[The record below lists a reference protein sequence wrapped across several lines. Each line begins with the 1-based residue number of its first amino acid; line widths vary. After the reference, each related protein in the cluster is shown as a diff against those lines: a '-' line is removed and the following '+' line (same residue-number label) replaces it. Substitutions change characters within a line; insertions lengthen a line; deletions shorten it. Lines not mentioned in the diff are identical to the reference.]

1 MIKVERAHPELQ
13 DIEMRL
19 QELETQGYTVF
30 PGFLDHTTTAAV
42 RAHID
47 SLAGPVGPDDR
58 GRPKHVL
65 RHPIPGAIMARLAS
79 NPATLELAALSI
91 GSRDLRLREQVLIRS
106 DPEPPPY
113 DFPGW
118 HIDGAFCR
126 REFEA
131 SPRQVYYQMLHYCS
145 RVSSGGAAFMIVPG
159 SHKLSLG
166 VSDEAERERGEH
178 PIPSLTAA
186 VSGVSEGEGI
196 EICANEG
203 DLIVFNPLCH
213 HAASANRTDRP
224 RYVYFSSFYH
234 PSAQRL
240 IELMRRTAYR
250 DNFPDS
256 LRRGLPPRLQALLD

>member
-1 MIKVERAHPELQ
+1 MIKVERVHPELQ

-113 DFPGW
+113 D
-118 HIDGAFCR
+118 
-126 REFEA
+126 
-131 SPRQVYYQMLHYCS
+131 S
-145 RVSSGGAAFMIVPG
+145 PG

-166 VSDEAERERGEH
+166 VSDEGERERGEH
-178 PIPSLTAA
+178 PIPSFTAA
-186 VSGVSEGEGI
+186 VSGVSEGDGI

-213 HAASANRTDRP
+213 HAASPNRTDRP

>member
-1 MIKVERAHPELQ
+1 MERAHPELQ

-30 PGFLDHTTTAAV
+30 SGFLDHATTAAV

-113 DFPGW
+113 D
-118 HIDGAFCR
+118 
-126 REFEA
+126 
-131 SPRQVYYQMLHYCS
+131 S
-145 RVSSGGAAFMIVPG
+145 PG

-166 VSDEAERERGEH
+166 VSDEGERERGEH

-186 VSGVSEGEGI
+186 VSGVSEGDGI

-213 HAASANRTDRP
+213 HAASPNRTDRP

-234 PSAQRL
+234 SSAQRL